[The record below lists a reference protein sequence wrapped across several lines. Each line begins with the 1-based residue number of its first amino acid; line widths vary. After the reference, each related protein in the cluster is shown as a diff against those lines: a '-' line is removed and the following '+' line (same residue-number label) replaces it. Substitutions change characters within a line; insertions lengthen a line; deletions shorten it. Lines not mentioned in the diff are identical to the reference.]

1 MVMHIHVSDTSRAYV
16 AGMTIVCATDFS
28 PPASDAM
35 AVASDIAKKRGETLL
50 LWHAVEPPMGD
61 PVAVYA
67 EPLRAE
73 SAARLETDAD
83 RIRATGV
90 VVETKVVVGYPDE
103 ELPGSLPADA
113 TLIVAGARGH
123 RYGTHWLIG
132 SVAERVARAT
142 TVPMLLVRH
151 AETLRNWIN
160 GARALH
166 VIVATDLSAVSD
178 FALRRTDLL
187 RGLGDCNLE
196 LLYIEYP
203 PADYAR
209 LGVSGP
215 ICVHRP
221 HPLVD
226 DVVSRELE
234 RRAETVRSRGTVTT
248 RIAKTLG
255 QTGAFIAVEA
265 EEADAD
271 LVVVGAHQRRALSR
285 AWHGSIAHGVLHS
298 VETNVLLVPFH
309 TSDEDLRALETV
321 PLQTIVA
328 ATDFSPCGN
337 RAVAWA
343 CSIAR
348 SETHIVIVNVI
359 RKGSEKEESAR
370 QLELVKAALTP
381 RNGVRIDTMSMTGD
395 DVATTICATA
405 ERFAADAVIVGSHT
419 RSRVSHL
426 FAGSISGEVLARSQR
441 PVLVVPD
448 PASI

>member
-1 MVMHIHVSDTSRAYV
+1 
-16 AGMTIVCATDFS
+16 MTIVCTTDFS

-61 PVAVYA
+61 PIAIYA
-67 EPLRAE
+67 EPLRTE
-73 SAARLETDAD
+73 CAARLETDAD

-103 ELPGSLPADA
+103 ELPASMPADA

-132 SVAERVARAT
+132 SVAERVARVT

-151 AETLRNWIN
+151 AETLRNWLN
-160 GARALH
+160 GMRKLN
-166 VIVATDLSAVSD
+166 VVVATDLSAVSD
-178 FALRRTDLL
+178 FALRRTGLL
-187 RGLGDCNLE
+187 RELGDCNLE

-209 LGVSGP
+209 LGVGGP

-226 DVVSRELE
+226 DVVSRELAH
-234 RRAETVRSRGTVTT
+234 RAETVGSGGNVTT

-255 QTGAFIAVEA
+255 QTGAFIALEA
-265 EEADAD
+265 EEAGAD
-271 LVVVGAHQRRALSR
+271 LVVVGAHQRRALAR

-298 VETNVLLVPFH
+298 VDTNVLLVPFH

-321 PLQTIVA
+321 PLKTIVA

-343 CSIAR
+343 CSTAR
-348 SETHIVIVNVI
+348 PETHVVIVNVI
-359 RKGSEKEESAR
+359 RKESETDESAR
-370 QLELVKAALTP
+370 QLERVKAALSP
-381 RNGVRIDTMSMTGD
+381 RNGARIDTVATIGD
-395 DVATTICATA
+395 DAAATICATA
-405 ERFAADAVIVGSHT
+405 ERFAADLVIVGSHT
-419 RSRVSHL
+419 RSRVSQL
-426 FAGSISGEVLARSQR
+426 FAGSVSGGVLARSRR